1 MSKGEEEFISAFIIC
16 RYGRRNSGS
25 KKSGKTCISTSAQC
39 FGNCVGDRGYFGIG
53 QELYHMEEGDIGFV
67 FPNIIHHYQVFTDR
81 ENVAVFIKSPP
92 FVLSTFDEILL
103 NYAPEYPI
111 IKAGD
116 VDRETYRAL
125 GAVLKTKQTEF
136 AIVQAYLQIVLAR
149 CIRNFELVE
158 KRSIGSNDLIYQTV
172 AYVSGNFKN
181 PFSLEDMAKDLGVS
195 KYVLSRIFSKTFHSN
210 FKRYLNDTRLDYA
223 RHRLEDTEDSITK
236 ICLDSGFDS
245 QRTFNRVFKER
256 FRVSPTEYRKKSER
270 ESEAALTSCFNR
282 KEIAG

>member
-25 KKSGKTCISTSAQC
+25 KKSGKTCISTFAQC
-39 FGNCVGDRGYFGIG
+39 FGNSMGNRGCFGIG
-53 QELYHMEEGDIGFV
+53 QELYHMENGDIGFV

-81 ENVAVFIKSPP
+81 ESVAVFIKSPP

-125 GAVLKTKQTEF
+125 GAVMKTKQTEF

-149 CIRNFELVE
+149 CIRNFKLVE
-158 KRSIGSNDLIYQTV
+158 KRSVGSDDLIYQTV

-181 PFSLEDMAKDLGVS
+181 TFSLEDMAKDLGVS

-210 FKRYLNDTRLDYA
+210 FKQYLNDTRLDYA
-223 RHRLEDTEDSITK
+223 RHRLENTEDSITN

-256 FRVSPTEYRKKSER
+256 FRVSPTEYRKSQ
-270 ESEAALTSCFNR
+270 
-282 KEIAG
+282 KEKVKLL

>member
-1 MSKGEEEFISAFIIC
+1 MHLSFVDTEEEILAVKRVARHVSPHLHNALEIVWVTE
-16 RYGRRNSGS
+16 GALELG
-25 KKSGKTCISTSAQC
+25 
-39 FGNCVGDRGYFGIG
+39 VG
-53 QELYHMEEGDIGFV
+53 QELYHMENGDIGFV

-81 ENVAVFIKSPP
+81 ESVAVFIKSPP

-149 CIRNFELVE
+149 CIRNFKLVE
-158 KRSIGSNDLIYQTV
+158 KRSVGSDDLIYQTV

-181 PFSLEDMAKDLGVS
+181 TFSLEDMAKDLGVS

-210 FKRYLNDTRLDYA
+210 FKQYLNDTRLDYA
-223 RHRLEDTEDSITK
+223 RRRLENTEDSITN

-256 FRVSPTEYRKKSER
+256 LRVSPTEYRKKSDR

>member
-1 MSKGEEEFISAFIIC
+1 M
-16 RYGRRNSGS
+16 
-25 KKSGKTCISTSAQC
+25 
-39 FGNCVGDRGYFGIG
+39 GDRGYFGIG

-92 FVLSTFDEILL
+92 FVLSTFDEVLL

-111 IKAGD
+111 IKAAD
-116 VDRETYRAL
+116 VERETYRAL

-270 ESEAALTSCFNR
+270 ESEAALMSYFYR